1 MVITV
6 FGLGFV
12 GLTTALVFAEK
23 GIKVYGTDSDRE
35 KLKMLTEGVLPFKEP
50 EMAGAL
56 CRNLNKTFFP
66 VECAESA
73 ISESSCIFYCVGTP
87 CGGSGAADL
96 SCLLKA
102 IDDTM
107 AMIKDDNFRV
117 LVIKST
123 VPPST
128 VSSHIAPYVQKRA
141 GAGGIRIGLANN
153 PEFLREG
160 HCWHDFFDA
169 DRIVVG
175 CSDERSEKVLRELY
189 SAFDAPLYVVSNN
202 TAEYIKYLSNA
213 MLATMISFSNEMS
226 VIADKI
232 GGIDTA
238 EAFRILHKD
247 RRWADD
253 GMSGYVYPG
262 CGYGGYC
269 LPKDTKALCSLA
281 ASIGYQP
288 QILKSV
294 IEMNDAM
301 PGTIADKIIC
311 GRDPDIRI
319 GILGLS
325 FKPGSAD
332 VRDTPAAKI
341 IKQLFIKGYKNI
353 SAYDPCATE
362 EFKKQYDL
370 DIEYCSE
377 ISTICG
383 KSDILA
389 IITAWPQFKDIIH
402 LVPEDRIIDCRYI
415 L

>member
-23 GIKVYGTDSDRE
+23 GIKVYGIDTDKE
-35 KLKMLTEGVLPFKEP
+35 KLKMITEGMLPFKEP
-50 EMAGAL
+50 EMVGAL
-56 CRNLNKTFFP
+56 SRNLGRTFFP
-66 VECAESA
+66 VQCAESA

-87 CGGSGAADL
+87 CGGFGMADL

-102 IDDTM
+102 IDDTLDL
-107 AMIKDDNFRV
+107 IKDDNFRV

-128 VSSHIAPYVQKRA
+128 VSSYIAPYVQKRT
-141 GAGGIRIGLANN
+141 GAGRIRIGIANN

-160 HCWHDFFDA
+160 HCWNDLFDA
-169 DRIVVG
+169 DRIVIG
-175 CSDERSEKVLRELY
+175 CTDERSEKLLRELY
-189 SAFDAPLYVVSNN
+189 SGFHAPVYVVSNN

-232 GGIDTA
+232 GGINTS

-247 RRWADD
+247 RRWAD
-253 GMSGYVYPG
+253 GSMAGYVYPG

-269 LPKDTKALCSLA
+269 LPKDTKALFSQ
-281 ASIGYQP
+281 SKNMGYRP
-288 QILKSV
+288 QILESV
-294 IEMNDAM
+294 IEMNNAM
-301 PGTIADKIIC
+301 PETIANKIIS
-311 GRDPDIRI
+311 GRNPDIKI

-325 FKPGSAD
+325 FKPGSSD

-341 IKQLFIKGYKNI
+341 IEQLLIKGYKNI

-362 EFKKQYDL
+362 EFKKQYDP

-389 IITAWPQFKDIIH
+389 IITAWPQFKDIIN

>member
-23 GIKVYGTDSDRE
+23 GIKVYGTDTDRE
-35 KLKMLTEGVLPFKEP
+35 KLKMITEGVLPFNEP

-56 CRNLNKTFFP
+56 FRNLGRTFFP
-66 VECAESA
+66 VEFAESA

-87 CGGSGAADL
+87 SGGSGAADL

-102 IDDTM
+102 IDNTL
-107 AMIKDDNFRV
+107 ALIKDDSFRV

-128 VSSHIAPYVQKRA
+128 VSSHIAPHVQKRA
-141 GAGGIRIGLANN
+141 EAGGMRIGLANN

-160 HCWHDFFDA
+160 HCWNDLFDA
-169 DRIVVG
+169 DRIVIG
-175 CSDERSEKVLRELY
+175 CSDERSEKMLRELY
-189 SAFDAPLYVVSNN
+189 SGFDAPLYAVSNN

-213 MLATMISFSNEMS
+213 LLATMISFSNEMS

-232 GGIDTA
+232 GGINTA

-247 RRWADD
+247 RRWADAS
-253 GMSGYVYPG
+253 MSGYVYPG

-269 LPKDTKALCSLA
+269 LPKDTKALCSHVT
-281 ASIGYQP
+281 SIGYQP

-294 IEMNDAM
+294 IEMNDSM
-301 PGTIADKIIC
+301 PKTIADKIIC
-311 GRDPDIRI
+311 GRDPGIRI

-325 FKPGSAD
+325 FKPGSSD

-341 IKQLFIKGYKNI
+341 IKQLLIKGYKNI
-353 SAYDPCATE
+353 SVYDPCANE
-362 EFKKQYDL
+362 EFKKRYDL

-402 LVPEDRIIDCRYI
+402 LVPEDRIIDCRY
-415 L
+415 LL

>member
-23 GIKVYGTDSDRE
+23 GIKVYGTDTDRE
-35 KLKMLTEGVLPFKEP
+35 KLKMITEGVLPFNEP

-56 CRNLNKTFFP
+56 FRNLGRTFFP
-66 VECAESA
+66 VEFAESA

-87 CGGSGAADL
+87 SGGSGAADL

-102 IDDTM
+102 IDNTL
-107 AMIKDDNFRV
+107 ALIKDDSFRV

-128 VSSHIAPYVQKRA
+128 VSSHIAPHVQKRA
-141 GAGGIRIGLANN
+141 EAGGMRIGLANN

-160 HCWHDFFDA
+160 HCWNDLFDA
-169 DRIVVG
+169 DRIVIG
-175 CSDERSEKVLRELY
+175 CSDERSEKMLRELY
-189 SAFDAPLYVVSNN
+189 SGFDAPLYAVSNN

-213 MLATMISFSNEMS
+213 LLATMISFSNEMS

-232 GGIDTA
+232 GGINTA

-247 RRWADD
+247 RRWAD
-253 GMSGYVYPG
+253 GSMSGYVYPG

-269 LPKDTKALCSLA
+269 LPKDTKALCSHVT
-281 ASIGYQP
+281 SIGYQP

-294 IEMNDAM
+294 IEMNNAM
-301 PGTIADKIIC
+301 PEIIADKITG

-325 FKPGSAD
+325 FKPGSSD

-341 IKQLFIKGYKNI
+341 IKQLLIKGYKNI
-353 SAYDPCATE
+353 SAYDPCAAE
-362 EFKKQYDL
+362 EFKKRYDL

-402 LVPEDRIIDCRYI
+402 LVPEDRIIDCRY
-415 L
+415 LL

>member
-23 GIKVYGTDSDRE
+23 GIKVYGTDTDRE
-35 KLKMLTEGVLPFKEP
+35 KLKMITEGVLPFNEP

-56 CRNLNKTFFP
+56 FRNLGRTFFP
-66 VECAESA
+66 VEFAESA

-87 CGGSGAADL
+87 SGGSGAADL

-102 IDDTM
+102 IDNTL
-107 AMIKDDNFRV
+107 ALIKDDSFRV

-128 VSSHIAPYVQKRA
+128 VSSHIAPHVQKRA
-141 GAGGIRIGLANN
+141 EAGGMRIGLANN

-160 HCWHDFFDA
+160 HCWNDLFDA
-169 DRIVVG
+169 DRIVIG
-175 CSDERSEKVLRELY
+175 CSDERSEKMLRELY
-189 SAFDAPLYVVSNN
+189 SGFDAPLYAVSNN

-213 MLATMISFSNEMS
+213 LLATMISFSNEMS

-232 GGIDTA
+232 GGINTA

-247 RRWADD
+247 RRWAD
-253 GMSGYVYPG
+253 GSMSGYVYPG

-269 LPKDTKALCSLA
+269 LPKDTKALCSHVT
-281 ASIGYQP
+281 SIGYQP

-294 IEMNDAM
+294 IEMNDSM
-301 PGTIADKIIC
+301 PKTIADKIIC
-311 GRDPDIRI
+311 GRDPGIRI

-325 FKPGSAD
+325 FKPGSSD

-341 IKQLFIKGYKNI
+341 IKQLLIKGYKNI
-353 SAYDPCATE
+353 SAYDPCAAE
-362 EFKKQYDL
+362 EFKKRYDL

-402 LVPEDRIIDCRYI
+402 LVPEDRIIDCRY
-415 L
+415 LL